1 MVPCKILNMMTTQWK
16 PKVGDLLHVRT
27 EYKLAG
33 KRQVYIKSGKVVA
46 SERHDPRDTFRLYT
60 GNPQYPV
67 SLIAYERVTGIKL
80 REVA

>member
-1 MVPCKILNMMTTQWK
+1 MTKHWK

-27 EYKLAG
+27 EYKYG
-33 KRQVYIKSGKVVA
+33 VMHSVSIKSGKVVA
-46 SERHDPRDTFRLYT
+46 SERHDPRNTFRLFT

-80 REVA
+80 RKGA

>member
-1 MVPCKILNMMTTQWK
+1 MMTDKTWK

-27 EYKLAG
+27 QYNLAG
-33 KRQVYIKSGKVVA
+33 KCQVYIKSGKVVA
-46 SERHDPRDTFRLYT
+46 SERHDPKNTFRLYT

-80 REVA
+80 RKGAA

>member
-1 MVPCKILNMMTTQWK
+1 MMTKQRNIQ
-16 PKVGDLLHVRT
+16 VGDLVHVRT
-27 EYKLAG
+27 EYKYGA
-33 KRQVYIKSGKVVA
+33 RHSVSIKSGKIIKSA
-46 SERHDPRDTFRLYT
+46 RQDPVNTFRLYT